1 MELITA
7 LGLVVMLCYIVRR
20 LNRQIQ
26 EDKKGN
32 LEWEIKCMEQYTKAV
47 NYQPS
52 CREVLRYQRAT
63 GR

>member
-1 MELITA
+1 MEIITA
-7 LGLVVMLCYIVRR
+7 LGLVAMFCYIAFKMNARV
-20 LNRQIQ
+20 QK
-26 EDKKGN
+26 DKKD
-32 LEWEIKCMEQYTKAV
+32 LAEWTITCMKSYVTAV

>member
-7 LGLVVMLCYIVRR
+7 LGLVMTLCYIVRR
-20 LNRQIQ
+20 MNVRIQ
-26 EDKKGN
+26 ENKKEN
-32 LEWEIKCMEQYTKAV
+32 LEWWYTCAERYVKAV

-52 CREVLRYQRAT
+52 CREVLRYQRQT

>member
-1 MELITA
+1 MELITVI
-7 LGLVVMLCYIVRR
+7 GLVATLYYIVRK
-20 LNRQIQ
+20 LNANVR
-26 EDKKGN
+26 EDKREN
-32 LEWEIKCMEQYTKAV
+32 LEWEIKCMEQYVKAV

>member
-1 MELITA
+1 MELIMVI
-7 LGLVVMLCYIVRR
+7 GLVGVCGYIVRK
-20 LNRQIQ
+20 LNAKVR
-26 EDKKGN
+26 EDKKD
-32 LEWEIKCMEQYTKAV
+32 LAEWTITCMQQYVRAV

>member
-7 LGLVVMLCYIVRR
+7 LGLVGVCGYIVRK
-20 LNRQIQ
+20 LNARVQ
-26 EDKKGN
+26 EDKKD
-32 LEWEIKCMEQYTKAV
+32 LAEWTITCMQQYVQAV

-52 CREVLRYQRAT
+52 CREVLRYQRAK